1 MFYGSG
7 GNMYLLWKSKY
18 LLDQEIFMAHIRS
31 EIREICAV
39 TSSQWRYKYR
49 EGFKDTN
56 KTFFRLFIFSRKKII
71 WKYIIS
77 TVHNQFSKTSNSVA
91 SLGKHELVI
100 NRNLRQNY
108 HLQCTIIT
116 WNQFRGT
123 FLSCLLYYWTKTIL
137 QCCNK

>member
-7 GNMYLLWKSKY
+7 GNMYLIWKSKY

-31 EIREICAV
+31 EIHEICAV
-39 TSSQWRYKYR
+39 TSSQWRYKNR